1 MLHLQSG
8 NIYLTYQLQSY
19 SALSSSSIVHSYMI
33 RRERDG
39 VRRFRRYTKFTF
51 GFNGQTERQ
60 FGSAGFDRARS
71 RCPSTSRTMLAN
83 MTVDRFDPRSMEVI
97 SPVSFGLLGLA
108 LAWSMSKMI
117 EGQNSGRFF
126 VEGSDGE
133 WKEVVRWN

>member
-1 MLHLQSG
+1 
-8 NIYLTYQLQSY
+8 
-19 SALSSSSIVHSYMI
+19 
-33 RRERDG
+33 
-39 VRRFRRYTKFTF
+39 
-51 GFNGQTERQ
+51 
-60 FGSAGFDRARS
+60 
-71 RCPSTSRTMLAN
+71 MLAN